1 MHNPANT
8 ELLFLSERILEKVK
22 KGESTLDIENWLAG
36 IDMQRLLE
44 EITNDAAKK
53 TFWINMYNA
62 WYQLLAAREQFKRPE
77 IFTRKVILIAGT
89 RFSLDDMEHGILRKY
104 RWKYSMGYF
113 PSFFPGKLIK
123 ALSVDKIDYRIH
135 FALNCG
141 AVSCPPISFYSFD
154 GIENQLDQATRSF
167 LFSETEIDDV
177 KKEARVSKILYWF
190 QGDFGGTKGIQHIV
204 NGVFLKNLSGY
215 KIKYKPYD
223 WAEKLLYFN

>member
-1 MHNPANT
+1 MHDPVNS
-8 ELLFLSERILEKVK
+8 ELLFLSEHILKKVK
-22 KGESTLDIENWLAG
+22 KDESTLDIEKRLSG
-36 IDMQRLLE
+36 IDMQQLLD

-62 WYQLLAAREQFKRPE
+62 WYQLLATREQLKRPE
-77 IFTRKVILIAGT
+77 IFTKKVILVAGT

-104 RWKYSMGYF
+104 RWKYSLGYF

-141 AVSCPPISFYSFD
+141 AVSCPPILFYSYD

-167 LFSETEIDDV
+167 LLSETEIEDD
-177 KKEARVSKILYWF
+177 KKEARVSKILDWF
-190 QGDFGGTKGIQHIV
+190 RGDFGGKIGMRNII
-204 NGVFLKNLSGY
+204 GCVFDKNIGNY
-215 KIKYKPYD
+215 NIKFKAYD
-223 WAEKLLYFN
+223 WTAKLNNFE